1 MQKQFLN
8 CCLTQKLHFLKKI
21 KYYGLQKL
29 KLYQLFLSRQIVVE
43 YNIQND
49 TAYDI
54 RQTDKDT
61 SMKLNHNSYLE

>member
-1 MQKQFLN
+1 MASKN
-8 CCLTQKLHFLKKI
+8 
-21 KYYGLQKL
+21 
-29 KLYQLFLSRQIVVE
+29 LYQLFLSRQIVVE

>member
-8 CCLTQKLHFLKKI
+8 CCFTQKLLFLKKI

-29 KLYQLFLSRQIVVE
+29 KLYQLFLSREIVVE

-61 SMKLNHNSYLE
+61 SMKLNHSSYLE